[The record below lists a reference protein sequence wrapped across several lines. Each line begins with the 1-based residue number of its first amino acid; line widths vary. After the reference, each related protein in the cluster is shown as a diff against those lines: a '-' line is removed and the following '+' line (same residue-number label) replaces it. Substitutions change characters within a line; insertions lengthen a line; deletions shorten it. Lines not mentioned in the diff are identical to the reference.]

1 MIASVARVFCPECGS
16 SNYKKNGHIHNGKQ
30 NHLCKD
36 CGREFV
42 LNPENIVISEE
53 KKSLIK
59 KLLLERIPLR
69 GICRAVGVSMK
80 WLLEFMMATYD
91 DLPEHL
97 NVRLMGN
104 HKDVVIQALESEV
117 DELWSFVGSKENKQW
132 VWIALDTHTRQI
144 IAFYVG
150 DRSKKSAQK
159 LWEKIPEVYR
169 SQAIFY
175 TDQYE
180 AYNRVIP
187 AAQHRSVAKGS
198 GKTNHVERFN
208 CTLRQRVSRL
218 VRKALSFSKK
228 LENHIGAIK
237 YFICHYNLSKA
248 ESALH
253 G

>member
-1 MIASVARVFCPECGS
+1 MIASVARIFCPECGS
-16 SNYKKNGHIHNGKQ
+16 RNYKKNGHIHNGKQ

-42 LNPENIVISEE
+42 LNPENIVISDE

-59 KLLLERIPLR
+59 NLLLERIPLR

-97 NVRLMGN
+97 NVRLMEN
-104 HKDVVIQALESEV
+104 HKNVVIQALESEM
-117 DELWSFVGSKENKQW
+117 DELWSFVESKENKQW

-169 SQAIFY
+169 RQAIFY

-180 AYNRVIP
+180 AYNNIVP

-248 ESALH
+248 